1 MLHSSGRTVNQRD
14 GSTVGC
20 RERAAQRNVRGMIGG
35 TILESVWAS
44 LPIAALA
51 VDGTDCV
58 IGVNPAAETLL
69 NRSARTLT
77 GRPVA
82 ELTANGRHLRDSM
95 SQVRVRQS
103 PILLHDFVVAA
114 QGRGEF
120 QASMHIAPILETQ
133 SHLLVCIR
141 SREFEG
147 RMGHGERSKAV
158 ARSAIGLAD
167 MLSHEI
173 RNPLSGIVGAAQLLA
188 MKLQGEDLELTELIV
203 GEAYRIRKLVE
214 QVDQFGNTE
223 AGDCAALN
231 VHDLLNHACRLA
243 RLGFGAGVTIES
255 AYDPSLPDVWAE
267 RDKLLRVFLNLIQNA
282 CEALQPSGGRIL
294 IRTYFDGF
302 LRVRNTAGKDQALPV
317 HVEVID
323 DGPGLNPEIAQN
335 AFEPFVSGRKNG
347 TGLGLALV
355 SAILNDLGGW
365 ITFKSEPGKTVF
377 RVSLPVAPA
386 NGSSE

>member
-1 MLHSSGRTVNQRD
+1 MLHSSGRAARQRD
-14 GSTVGC
+14 GSTIGC
-20 RERAAQRNVRGMIGG
+20 RERAAQREFRTMNSG
-35 TILESVWAS
+35 TLGESVWAS

-51 VDGTDCV
+51 VDGSDRV
-58 IGVNPAAETLL
+58 IDANPAAETLL
-69 NRSARTLT
+69 NSSARTLA

-82 ELTANGRHLRDSM
+82 ELTSYGSNLGDSM
-95 SQVRVRQS
+95 DQVRARQS
-103 PILLHDFVVAA
+103 PMLLHDCVIAA
-114 QGRGEF
+114 PGREKF
-120 QASMHIAPILETQ
+120 LASLHIAPIMDAQ
-133 SHLLVCIR
+133 NRLLLCIR
-141 SREFEG
+141 SREFAG
-147 RMGHGERSKAV
+147 RIDHGERTKKV

-223 AGDCAALN
+223 ASDCAALN
-231 VHDLLNHACRLA
+231 VHDLLNHARRLA
-243 RLGFGAGVTIES
+243 RVGFGAGVSINS

-294 IRTYFDGF
+294 IRTFYDGF
-302 LRVRNTAGKDQALPV
+302 LRVRNTAGEDQALPV

-323 DGPGLNPEIAQN
+323 DGPGLSPEMAQN

-355 SAILNDLGGW
+355 SAILNDIGGW
-365 ITFKSEPGKTVF
+365 IAFNSEPGKTVF

-386 NGSSE
+386 NGSKE